1 MKISDVMLDMAT
13 GDYSFDDAYVQESV
27 GKIEVAQAY
36 YEAAYKI
43 SELDGNRDHLIIQE
57 AADAGLPTDPEGAA
71 GVACEAVKQELSALY
86 DAIVFS
92 AKTVKESLGKSNKLA
107 LGVGKMIGV
116 SPNDENVES
125 FAKKVASELI
135 SQGSKGKY
143 SIGDNRVLKGTH
155 AVKMADA
162 YESGVSK
169 LLSAYGVSVGGESGN
184 VSSLKELSK
193 RVDFGGKLIKFDKI
207 TSKDGHYTDTVK
219 ERDIVDNITALYRI
233 YIFSKNVVDAA
244 GSKSAKKSAMETL
257 NSLWNSDCGGKKI
270 TGTIDGINR
279 DIKQWT
285 ENLTTIV
292 ESIKTGIG
300 DSFYAIMS
308 SFSKKD

>member
-13 GDYSFDDAYVQESV
+13 GDASFNDAYVQECV
-27 GKIEVAQAY
+27 GKINVSHAF

-43 SELDGNRDHLIIQE
+43 SELDGNGDHLIVQE

-71 GVACEAVKQELSALY
+71 GVACEAVKQELSAFY
-86 DAIVFS
+86 DAIVAS
-92 AKTVKESLGKSNKLA
+92 AKSVRENLAKSDKLA
-107 LGVGKMIGV
+107 RGVGKMVGV
-116 SPNDENVES
+116 SPDGENVDS
-125 FAKKVASELI
+125 FARKVAAEVI
-135 SQGSKGKY
+135 SRGSKGKY
-143 SIGDNRVLKGTH
+143 SIDDKKVLKGKF

-169 LLSAYGVSVGGESGN
+169 LLSAYGVSIGGESGS

-207 TSKDGHYTDTVK
+207 TSKDGHYTETVR
-219 ERDIVDNITALYRI
+219 ERDIVDNITSLYKI
-233 YIFSKNVVDAA
+233 YAFSKEIIDRA

-257 NSLWNSDCGGKKI
+257 ASLWGSDCGGKKI
-270 TGTIDGINR
+270 TGTIDSINE
-279 DIKQWT
+279 DIKRWT

-292 ESIKTGIG
+292 ESIKTGLG
-300 DSFYAIMS
+300 DSFYAIMES
-308 SFSKKD
+308 LSN